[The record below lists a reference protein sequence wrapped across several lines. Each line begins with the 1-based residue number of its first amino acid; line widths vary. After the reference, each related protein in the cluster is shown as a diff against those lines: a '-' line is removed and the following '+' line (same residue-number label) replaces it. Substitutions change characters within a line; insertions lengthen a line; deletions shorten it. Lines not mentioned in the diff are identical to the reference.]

1 MPASEILVI
10 DVKPGWKK
18 GTKLF
23 FQDKG
28 NQQPNQLP
36 ADLVFVVDEKP
47 DGVFKRDGND
57 LVMNYKVTLAEA
69 LAGTV
74 VTLTTLDRRT
84 LTIPV
89 TEIVSPGYELI
100 VPKEGMPILKEP
112 GAKGNL
118 RIKFE
123 IKFPTRLTS
132 EQRAG
137 LRRAL
142 GG

>member
-1 MPASEILVI
+1 M
-10 DVKPGWKK
+10 KPGWKK
-18 GTKLF
+18 GTKCLF
-23 FQDKG
+23 QEKG

-47 DGVFKRDGND
+47 DSVFKRDGND
-57 LVMNYKVTLAEA
+57 LVMNCKVSLAEA

-74 VTLTTLDRRT
+74 VTLTTLDRRN

-89 TEIVSPGYELI
+89 TEIVFPGYELV
-100 VPKEGMPILKEP
+100 VPKEGMPISKEP
-112 GAKGNL
+112 GNKGNL

-123 IKFPTRLTS
+123 VKFPTKLTS